1 MITVTF
7 KTNGNLI
14 CGFTVS
20 GHSDYAQEGSDIVC
34 AAVSSAVI
42 MSANTITEVQH
53 INADVTES
61 DGFVNLNLS
70 TKIAHGTSKIL
81 IPEVTE
87 AQNNNIKNKLKIE
100 KILFLQKQWTSIM
113 TA

>member
-1 MITVTF
+1 MTTVSLLTLA
-7 KTNGNLI
+7 GGDLV
-14 CGFTVS
+14 GFRIS
-20 GHSDYAQEGSDIVC
+20 GHSGFAESGSDIVC

-70 TKIAHGTSKIL
+70 KSDAEKSRDILGGLRLHLTALSEQYSKDIKVKIT
-81 IPEVTE
+81 EV
-87 AQNNNIKNKLKIE
+87 
-100 KILFLQKQWTSIM
+100 
-113 TA
+113 